1 MRGEYLK
8 QKHLWEQQMTCMEL
22 AKNKVKK
29 NSTPGHKIKGKATP
43 RVWAKMRRNSHTK
56 VNIIITHAA
65 YQPLLDPKLWSIKWL
80 NCIISSVQPVY
91 PLRMQFYT
99 KLSRLSDRLS
109 TCFVAGWA
117 IEKIIQIQEPR
128 CKMDNDQRPT
138 GSLKCLYI
146 CLSSSANHSPGRHA
160 TMVHWSLLI
169 WRVFQIFTEPWCT
182 CTRQG
187 KIPICYIL
195 KGIAK
200 AKQHTEIKQPRY
212 QNMLQLSWPP
222 KKQAQ
227 NKL

>member
-43 RVWAKMRRNSHTK
+43 RVWAKMQRNSHTK

-99 KLSRLSDRLS
+99 KL
-109 TCFVAGWA
+109 T
-117 IEKIIQIQEPR
+117 
-128 CKMDNDQRPT
+128 
-138 GSLKCLYI
+138 SLKSIHLPQQWVN
-146 CLSSSANHSPGRHA
+146 SSNRQTSHGCMS
-160 TMVHWSLLI
+160 
-169 WRVFQIFTEPWCT
+169 
-182 CTRQG
+182 TR
-187 KIPICYIL
+187 
-195 KGIAK
+195 
-200 AKQHTEIKQPRY
+200 R
-212 QNMLQLSWPP
+212 MLQHQLASWTNGLMHMYKARQDSNLLHFEGNSQSKTTYWNKATTIPKHVATLLTP
-222 KKQAQ
+222 KKAGT
-227 NKL
+227 K

>member
-43 RVWAKMRRNSHTK
+43 RVWAEMQRNSHTK

-99 KLSRLSDRLS
+99 KL
-109 TCFVAGWA
+109 T
-117 IEKIIQIQEPR
+117 
-128 CKMDNDQRPT
+128 
-138 GSLKCLYI
+138 SLKSIHLPQQLTRQIGKLHMVACR
-146 CLSSSANHSPGRHA
+146 PGECCS
-160 TMVHWSLLI
+160 TNLLPEPMV
-169 WRVFQIFTEPWCT
+169 WCT